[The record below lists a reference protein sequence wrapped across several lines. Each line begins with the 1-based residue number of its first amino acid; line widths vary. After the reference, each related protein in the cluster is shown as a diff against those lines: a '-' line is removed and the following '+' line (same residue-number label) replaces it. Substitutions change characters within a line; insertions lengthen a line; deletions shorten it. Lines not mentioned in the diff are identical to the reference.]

1 MLQVPDYKTEAL
13 TQTEEDH
20 IFQTKLKHTISDE
33 YMSTCGTKR
42 RFLEAEVPLESLE
55 LTVIL
60 YVVIVTRC
68 LTIGLFAP
76 EIFCGNLEN
85 L

>member
-20 IFQTKLKHTISDE
+20 IFQTKFKSTKFDE
-33 YMSTCGTKR
+33 YMSTCGAKR

-68 LTIGLFAP
+68 LTIRLFAP

>member
-20 IFQTKLKHTISDE
+20 IFQTKFKNTKSDE
-33 YMSTCGTKR
+33 YMSTCGAKR
-42 RFLEAEVPLESLE
+42 RFLEAELPLESLE
-55 LTVIL
+55 LIVIL
-60 YVVIVTRC
+60 YIVIVTHC
-68 LTIGLFAP
+68 LTIGLYAP
-76 EIFCGNLEN
+76 GIFCGNLEN